1 MRINDEI
8 TAEKVRLIGPDSQQ
22 IGVVSVREALDLA
35 EEYNLDL
42 VEIAPTAKPPVC
54 KVIDYGKFKYELS
67 KKEKDA
73 RKKQHTVQVKKIRM
87 SPNIDDH
94 DFRVKINMARKFI
107 EEGNRV
113 KATLFMRGR
122 QVTRPEHAEQV
133 LVRIVAELADIAK
146 ADGTPKLEGRNNMSL
161 LLVSKK

>member
-1 MRINDEI
+1 
-8 TAEKVRLIGPDSQQ
+8 
-22 IGVVSVREALDLA
+22 
-35 EEYNLDL
+35 
-42 VEIAPTAKPPVC
+42 
-54 KVIDYGKFKYELS
+54 
-67 KKEKDA
+67 
-73 RKKQHTVQVKKIRM
+73 M